1 MRIKSDLL
9 NLMAFYRFSLLVIFV
24 VLSNPIFS
32 QITASSA
39 SHKSLTQYSSS
50 PQDSV
55 YVFCDNIGSG
65 VGVLKATPNNG
76 TSGWVFTWTK
86 WDALTSD
93 FTNSVTSVD
102 TSTESI
108 LTNLSDGLYRVE
120 ATNGIDSFN
129 DQAWVLNNSNTN
141 PSLTLSLM
149 DCVGLHFLTSFLP
162 ADLKYNDIRSG
173 NTSDMISVL
182 DETTDRVVKF
192 SMARNSEVILSAT
205 QNLGVLPNLQID
217 KSFID
222 QEAFQGELTYVVT
235 VLDQYNCEFVS
246 DPISSSTYVAKAEF
260 SVDPMIGEAAL
271 EVVFNNES
279 VNADD
284 FEWFIYQDFD
294 RIEIGATTVED
305 SLLVDGI
312 ITDED
317 PLAYT
322 YLHPGNYFVK
332 LIASSNKGPE
342 TCFDEFYLK
351 TEGKP
356 IVVDTSL
363 VQVPNVF
370 TPNGDGRND
379 VFRVKSQSLKSF
391 SATIINRWGR
401 VVYSWNNPDEGWN
414 GKVNGK
420 WATPGTYF
428 YVITATGRE
437 EQKKKY
443 TKKGSFMLIRK

>member
-1 MRIKSDLL
+1 MTIFRC
-9 NLMAFYRFSLLVIFV
+9 ALLVIFA

-32 QITASSA
+32 QITAPTASYSSA
-39 SHKSLTQYSSS
+39 THYTSP
-50 PQDSV
+50 PQDDIF
-55 YVFCDNIGSG
+55 VFCDNIGAG
-65 VGVLKATPNNG
+65 VGELKAVSNDG
-76 TSGWVFTWTK
+76 TSGWTFTWMK
-86 WDALTSD
+86 WDSGAAD
-93 FTNSVTSVD
+93 FTIPVIIENNQSESV
-102 TSTESI
+102 
-108 LTNLSDGLYRVE
+108 LTNLSDGLYRVVVE
-120 ATNGIDSFN
+120 KGLETFE
-129 DQAWVLNNSNTN
+129 DQAWVLNNANAN
-141 PSLTLSLM
+141 PSLTLILM
-149 DCVGLHFLTSFLP
+149 DCVGLHFVASFLP
-162 ADLKYNDIRSG
+162 VDLKYNDIRSG
-173 NTSDMISVL
+173 NPNDLKSVL

-192 SMARNSEVILSAT
+192 SMLRNSEVILSAAES
-205 QNLGVLPNLQID
+205 LGVLPYLQTN

-222 QEAFQGELTYVVT
+222 LEAFEGERPYVV
-235 VLDQYNCEFVS
+235 VVQDQYNCVFESVT
-246 DPISSSTYVAKAEF
+246 IMTSTDKVKAEF
-260 SVDPMIGEAAL
+260 SVDPMAGEAPL
-271 EVVFNNES
+271 EVAFDNKS

-284 FEWFIYQDFD
+284 FEWFLYQDFD
-294 RIEIGATTVED
+294 RIANATTVED

-312 ITDED
+312 ITDEGPID
-317 PLAYT
+317 YT

-332 LIASSNKGPE
+332 LIASSENVDG
-342 TCFDEFYLK
+342 TCIDEFNFK
-351 TEGKP
+351 KEGTP

-379 VFRVKSQSLKSF
+379 IFRVKSQSLKSF

-401 VVYSWNNPDEGWN
+401 VVYEWKDPEGGWN

>member
-1 MRIKSDLL
+1 MT
-9 NLMAFYRFSLLVIFV
+9 FFRFSLFVILAF
-24 VLSNPIFS
+24 LSNPIFS

-39 SHKSLTQYSSS
+39 SYKSLTQYSSS

-55 YVFCDNIGSG
+55 YVFCDNIGSD
-65 VGVLKATPNNG
+65 VGKLKATPNDG
-76 TSGWVFTWTK
+76 TSGWIFTWTK
-86 WDALTSD
+86 WDSGTSD
-93 FTNSVTSVD
+93 FTIPVTSVD
-102 TSTESI
+102 TPTESI
-108 LTNLSDGLYRVE
+108 LTNLPDGLYRVE
-120 ATNGIDSFN
+120 ATNGTDSFN
-129 DQAWVLNNSNTN
+129 DQAWVLNNSNTKPN
-141 PSLTLSLM
+141 FSLSVM
-149 DCVGLHFLTSFLP
+149 DCVGLHFIPSFTP
-162 ADLKYNDIRSG
+162 VDLKYNDIGSG
-173 NTSDMISVL
+173 NTSDLKSVL

-205 QNLGVLPNLQID
+205 QNLGVLPYVQID

-222 QEAFQGELTYVVT
+222 LDAFEGELLYVVT

-246 DPISSSTYVAKAEF
+246 DPILSSTYVVKAEF
-260 SVDPMIGEAAL
+260 SVDPMTGEAPL
-271 EVVFNNES
+271 EVVFTNES
-279 VNADD
+279 VNAGD
-284 FEWFIYQDFD
+284 FEWFIYQDYD
-294 RIEIGATTVED
+294 RIVEATNVED

-312 ITDED
+312 IVDED
-317 PLAYT
+317 PVAYT

-332 LIASSNKGPE
+332 LIVSSDKGPE
-342 TCFDEFYLK
+342 TCVDEFNFK
-351 TEGKP
+351 TAGTP

-391 SATIINRWGR
+391 SATIVNRWGR
-401 VVYSWNNPDEGWN
+401 VVYSWKNPDEGWN